1 MHCIFTFFIVFFAL
15 SNAAPPSTTTGSDG
29 KPLRGAALRAKKNK
43 VPGAPADHPFT
54 KKPRE
59 LASIFEINTAL
70 GLDEIFWEG
79 DQDVNTAQLK
89 EIFGLEDPAGQT
101 TPSPRGKRQTMVDSQ
116 YPTDTWTQGV
126 PYYFDPSLPATRV
139 AAVQTA
145 IGFWQANTCV
155 RFTQVSSPSAS
166 TIKPVVR
173 FYNGTGCNSPIG
185 RNTNPSTVT
194 QDISLGDGCDPPGI
208 AAHEIGHSLGM
219 YHGQSRYDRDSW
231 ISINSS
237 NIQPA
242 KLFNFNAAN
251 STTNNNYGMRYDYR
265 SIMHYEPYSFAI
277 NQSAPVMNAYDWL
290 AQYSMGASRM
300 PVFTDIA
307 LINYEYKCYDRCS
320 SAGTVCYH
328 GGMPNPNNCT
338 VCQCPSGFAGK
349 DCSYI
354 ESPNGVV
361 GSCGGLL
368 TPTANWTDLK
378 VTNQIGNGVWAAS
391 TVQANCTWHILAPSG
406 KFVQFYVKFVG
417 ANGSNSTHCSSDC
430 YWGGV
435 DIKWDANKQPEGYRI
450 CCPDSYYWMN
460 QSGNNLLIV
469 QAYNFWF
476 YTDFTLAYRIEKFGY
491 IDDATEP
498 YSVRTGAF
506 YREKIKE
513 LQEMLVLPITGTID
527 EETKR
532 VMSAPRCGV
541 PDPTKVERNRRTA
554 AYNYKWLKKRLTY
567 WIKNNPASMTNTNEV
582 HREIAK
588 AFKVWQEVADI
599 SFKEKKSA
607 DGRDVDMSI
616 SFELRQH
623 GDDKPFD
630 EQILAHAFWL
640 ALIPPYAV
648 VHFNYDQEF
657 KSNPRDQTEFSLL
670 SVAIHQIGH
679 AIGLHHSN
687 KKDSVMFPLSIHTT
701 TNLSTNDIASV
712 QALYGPISSQI
723 IRSRTGE
730 LPPDPCDGHID
741 AATMIGG
748 DVYMFKGE
756 WFWTFNGDELTGNP
770 SLVKTAWPE
779 IEGDVDSVLTYNGYE
794 YFFVEDKIFVF
805 SSDGRLFAKQN
816 LTDYGIPADVKKI
829 RLAFL
834 WYHGDRPILYMWAEK
849 TTYTYDVHAKA
860 TSQNPITDD
869 WADATANL
877 DMNGDNYIFTRRGI
891 HKFDKTT
898 YYYHEPVP
906 FTQMFHC

>member
-1 MHCIFTFFIVFFAL
+1 MENLYEALLYANEKYDKLNGLAPDHFQKRADFI
-15 SNAAPPSTTTGSDG
+15 NANKDR
-29 KPLRGAALRAKKNK
+29 LNAKKNK

-265 SIMHYEPYSFAI
+265 SIMHYEPYSSFAI

-307 LINYEYKCYDRCS
+307 LINYEYKCY
-320 SAGTVCYH
+320 GIL
-328 GGMPNPNNCT
+328 
-338 VCQCPSGFAGK
+338 
-349 DCSYI
+349 YI
-354 ESPNGVV
+354 SFQF
-361 GSCGGLL
+361 LR
-368 TPTANWTDLK
+368 
-378 VTNQIGNGVWAAS
+378 
-391 TVQANCTWHILAPSG
+391 
-406 KFVQFYVKFVG
+406 FYVKFVG

-877 DMNGDNYIFTRRGI
+877 DMNGGF
-891 HKFDKTT
+891 
-898 YYYHEPVP
+898 V
-906 FTQMFHC
+906 